1 MHHAARGGSRPAM
14 KLGRDLMPAAR
25 DATLR
30 AVSSKRIRLFVKPY
44 CPWCE
49 RAEKW
54 LAGKGIK
61 YETVDVIADATA
73 FDEMIDLS
81 GQTLAPVIDVG
92 GKVLADFGPE
102 QLARFWTQLEQAHAR
117 LESR

>member
-1 MHHAARGGSRPAM
+1 MIAVTG
-14 KLGRDLMPAAR
+14 
-25 DATLR
+25 ATLR
-30 AVSSKRIRLFVKPY
+30 TVSSKRIRLFVKPY

-54 LAGKGIK
+54 LEGQGIK
-61 YETVDVIADATA
+61 YETLDVIAHDAA
-73 FDEMIDLS
+73 YDEMIDLS
-81 GQTLAPVIDVG
+81 GQARAPVIDVG

-102 QLARFWTQLEQAHAR
+102 QLARFWTHLEQEHAR